1 LSSATTPVSADIFI
15 GDSAM
20 AQRMR
25 AHDWAATALGPTEH
39 WPQSLKMALQILLT
53 SKFEMWL
60 GWGEQV
66 HFFYNDAYRPTLGQ
80 KDAYALGMPLRELWP
95 EIWLDIKPRIEAVY
109 QQGVATWDQSLL
121 LILQRH
127 QYPEETYHSFSYSP
141 LIGDHGKIQG
151 LFCAVTEDTDR
162 VLNERRLALLRSVA
176 SGMAGTRDRSGIF
189 SNLQSAL
196 SQQPRDLPFSLTF
209 ILDEHGAAALSG
221 CSGFDECHGA
231 TIQKLAELEQ
241 LHWETLGSRRPD
253 HLALL
258 DLTPIAAGLPC
269 GAWDQPPA
277 VMAMV
282 PLKGTDPLQLNGFM
296 LIGLNPYRPHDHDYL
311 SFIELIAG
319 QVGSSLTRVD
329 VYEAEHQRAEAL
341 ADALQMRQAAADLLH
356 QANQQLSAEVEQ
368 RNQAL
373 EHALAQLKKEAS
385 EREAIQE
392 ALRQSQKM
400 EALGQLT
407 GGIAHDFNNLLT
419 GIIGS
424 LEMISRRSNSGKAVD
439 TQRYIDAAT
448 QSANRAA
455 TLTHRLL
462 AFSRRQPLIP
472 RPTDV
477 NQLMLSMEDILRRSL
492 KEDIRM
498 HLFAHDELW
507 QTLCDPHQLESALL
521 NLVINARDAMP
532 DGGQLTIDIGNV
544 SLARTAIARQVDA
557 VPGDYVCICIRD
569 TGFGMPSD
577 VLAHAFEP
585 FYTTKPQ
592 GQGTGLGLSMVY
604 GFVRQSGGYVRID
617 STPGEGT
624 EVRLYLPRHDPVES
638 PQTAPIPYESATTVC
653 GFTVLVVEDEQTVRE
668 LVLEVL
674 QDFACVTLQATDGL
688 SGLAILE
695 SEQPVDLLISD
706 IGLPGLN
713 GRQLAD
719 AARVKRPALP
729 ILLMTGYAE
738 NAALASGFLEEGMQ
752 MLTKPFTLAELT
764 ERIHAMLD
772 YRQAQT
778 PEKP

>member
-1 LSSATTPVSADIFI
+1 LSSATSSISTDIFI
-15 GDSAM
+15 GDSTM

-25 AHDWAATALGPTEH
+25 AHDWAATALGPAEH
-39 WPQSLKMALQILLT
+39 WPQSLKMALHILLT

-60 GWGEQV
+60 GWGDQV

-80 KDAYALGMPLRELWP
+80 KDAHALGMPLRELWP
-95 EIWLDIKPRIEAVY
+95 EIWLEVKPRIETVY
-109 QQGVATWDQSLL
+109 QHGTATWDQSLL
-121 LILQRH
+121 LILQRNE
-127 QYPEETYHSFSYSP
+127 YPEETYHSFSYSP

-176 SGMAGTRDRSGIF
+176 SGMAGTQDRHGIF
-189 SNLQSAL
+189 ASLQSAL

-209 ILDEHGAAALSG
+209 TADEHGAPILSC
-221 CSGFDECHGA
+221 CSGFDERHGHVVQQL
-231 TIQKLAELEQ
+231 TELEQ
-241 LHWETLGSRRPD
+241 SHWNDSGGQRPD
-253 HLALL
+253 RLMLL
-258 DLTPIAAGLPC
+258 DLTAVTAGLPC

-296 LIGLNPYRPHDHDYL
+296 LIGLNPYRPHDPDYL

-329 VYEAEHQRAEAL
+329 AYEAEHRRAEAL

-373 EHALAQLKKEAS
+373 AEALAQLKKEAS

-392 ALRQSQKM
+392 ALHQSQKM

-424 LEMISRRSNSGKAVD
+424 LEMISRRSSSGKAAD

-472 RPTDV
+472 RPTDI

-492 KEDIRM
+492 KENIRM

-532 DGGQLTIDIGNV
+532 DGGQLTIDICNV
-544 SLARTAIARQVDA
+544 SLTRTAIASQVDA
-557 VPGDYVCICIRD
+557 VPGDYVCVCIRD
-569 TGFGMPSD
+569 TGFGMPPE

-617 STPGEGT
+617 SSQTQGT
-624 EVRLYLPRHDPVES
+624 EVRLYLPRHDPVELPQAMPIQDDNS
-638 PQTAPIPYESATTVC
+638 PTAS

-674 QDFACVTLQATDGL
+674 QDFACVTLQAADGL

-695 SEQPVDLLISD
+695 SDQTVDLLISD

-738 NAALASGFLEEGMQ
+738 NAALASGFLDQGMQ

-764 ERIHAMLD
+764 GRIRAMLD
-772 YRQAQT
+772 QNPAQT
-778 PEKP
+778 TEKP

>member
-1 LSSATTPVSADIFI
+1 MSSATPSISTDIFI
-15 GDSAM
+15 GDSTM

-25 AHDWAATALGPTEH
+25 AHDWAATALGPAEN
-39 WPQSLKMALQILLT
+39 WPQSLKMALHILLT

-60 GWGEQV
+60 GWGDQV

-80 KDAYALGMPLRELWP
+80 KDAHALGTPLRELWP
-95 EIWLDIKPRIEAVY
+95 EIWLEVKPRIEAVY
-109 QQGVATWDQSLL
+109 QQGTATWDQSLL
-121 LILQRH
+121 LILQRNE
-127 QYPEETYHSFSYSP
+127 YPEETYHSFSYSP

-176 SGMAGTRDRSGIF
+176 SGMAGTRDRNGIF
-189 SNLQSAL
+189 ASLQSAL
-196 SQQPRDLPFSLTF
+196 SQQPRDLPFTLTF
-209 ILDEHGAAALSG
+209 IADEHGAATLS
-221 CSGFDECHGA
+221 CSSGFDERHGHA
-231 TIQKLAELEQ
+231 VQQLTELEQ
-241 LHWETLGSRRPD
+241 SHWNNSGGQRPD
-253 HLALL
+253 RLMLM
-258 DLTPIAAGLPC
+258 DVTSVAASLPC

-282 PLKGTDPLQLNGFM
+282 PLKGTDPQQLNGFM
-296 LIGLNPYRPHDHDYL
+296 LIGLNPYRPHDPDYL

-329 VYEAEHQRAEAL
+329 VYDAEHRRAEAL

-373 EHALAQLKKEAS
+373 AEALAQLKKEAS

-392 ALRQSQKM
+392 ALHQSQKM

-424 LEMISRRSNSGKAVD
+424 LEMISRRSSSGKAAD

-472 RPTDV
+472 RPTDI
-477 NQLMLSMEDILRRSL
+477 NRLMLSMEDILRRSL
-492 KEDIRM
+492 KENIRM

-532 DGGQLTIDIGNV
+532 DGGQLTIDICNV
-544 SLARTAIARQVDA
+544 SLARTAIASQVDA
-557 VPGDYVCICIRD
+557 VPGDYVCVCIRD
-569 TGFGMPSD
+569 TGFGMPPE

-617 STPGEGT
+617 SSQTQGT
-624 EVRLYLPRHDPVES
+624 EVRLYLPRHDPVEL
-638 PQTAPIPYESATTVC
+638 PQAMPIQDDNSTTAS

-674 QDFACVTLQATDGL
+674 QDFACVTLQAADGL

-695 SEQPVDLLISD
+695 SDQTVDLLISD

-738 NAALASGFLEEGMQ
+738 NAALASGFLDQGMQ

-764 ERIHAMLD
+764 GRIRAMLD
-772 YRQAQT
+772 QNPAQT
-778 PEKP
+778 TEKP